1 MPTRPILYYITDR
14 TAFSGS
20 ESERRLRL
28 LLKIAEAARAGIDYI
43 QLREKDLSTR
53 QLEFL
58 ARDAIQVVHQNSRT
72 SNPTRLL
79 INSRSDVALAAGA
92 HGVHLRSDD
101 VTVSEVRRVWNQASR
116 ENQVTLA
123 VSCHSDN
130 EVQRAVNHGAD
141 FVVFAP
147 VFEKKDSPGQT
158 AAGIDALRRACQA
171 AIPVLALGGVTL
183 ANWRSCLEAGAAG
196 IAAIRLFQDHEVAVV
211 ARQLRKL

>member
-1 MPTRPILYYITDR
+1 MPTGPILYYITDR
-14 TAFSGS
+14 TGFPGP

-43 QLREKDLSTR
+43 QLREKDLTTR

-58 ARDAIQVVHQNSRT
+58 ARDAIQVVRENSRT
-72 SNPTRLL
+72 TNPTRLL
-79 INSRSDVALAAGA
+79 INSRTDVALAIGA

-101 VTVSEVRRVWNQASR
+101 VTVSEVRRVWKQASR
-116 ENQVTLA
+116 ENQITLA
-123 VSCHSDN
+123 VSCHSGH
-130 EVQRAVNHGAD
+130 EVQRAAD
-141 FVVFAP
+141 DAADLAVFAP

-183 ANWRSCLEAGAAG
+183 ANWHSCLEAGAAG

-211 ARQLRKL
+211 AGQLRKP